1 MLITLAADVR
11 EVFAGA
17 PGPAP
22 QMLREVFA
30 GHRIECQPFVK
41 LDGTRGY
48 HFRTEGSYAAF
59 LTGRRVATDGR
70 VPTGFERGWHRR

>member
-1 MLITLAADVR
+1 MLHKL
-11 EVFAGA
+11 
-17 PGPAP
+17 
-22 QMLREVFA
+22 FA